1 MTGTV
6 TSYNSATGAFVAN
19 ITSVTGS
26 GTYSTWSVNL
36 NAASGPAGPTGATG
50 ATGAASTVTGPTGW
64 TGPTGATG
72 ATGAAGASTTG
83 PTGPTGSTGPSVT
96 GPTGPT
102 GPTGATGATGGGGV
116 LGYWGS
122 FYDTTNQTAANT
134 TTAYP
139 ITLNTTDPNSSGVS
153 IVSSSQIT
161 FAYSGTYNIQ
171 YSLQAVNADTQIH
184 EVNVWLRKNGSDVTS
199 TNSRYAITSSHG
211 GTDGYTILAINYVL
225 QISAGEYLQLMWQPE
240 SAQFSFQTL
249 AAGTTPTTPQ
259 SPSAIV
265 TATMVMFQGPTG
277 PTGATGASVTGP
289 TGATGA
295 TGATGSA
302 GVSITGPIGPTGA
315 TGAAS
320 TVTGPTGGAG
330 PTGPTGAGASITISN
345 DTTTAT
351 AEYPVFSAATSGTP
365 TNFYTSN
372 ANLLYTPSSGTFS
385 SLVVSASSGFF
396 INTTTISAD
405 YTVPNNYNAGSFGP
419 VTVNSGVTVTVPSG
433 STWTVV

>member
-1 MTGTV
+1 
-6 TSYNSATGAFVAN
+6 
-19 ITSVTGS
+19 
-26 GTYSTWSVNL
+26 
-36 NAASGPAGPTGATG
+36 
-50 ATGAASTVTGPTGW
+50 
-64 TGPTGATG
+64 
-72 ATGAAGASTTG
+72 
-83 PTGPTGSTGPSVT
+83 
-96 GPTGPT
+96 
-102 GPTGATGATGGGGV
+102 
-116 LGYWGS
+116 
-122 FYDTTNQTAANT
+122 
-134 TTAYP
+134 
-139 ITLNTTDPNSSGVS
+139 
-153 IVSSSQIT
+153 
-161 FAYSGTYNIQ
+161 
-171 YSLQAVNADTQIH
+171 
-184 EVNVWLRKNGSDVTS
+184 
-199 TNSRYAITSSHG
+199 
-211 GTDGYTILAINYVL
+211 L

-240 SAQFSFQTL
+240 STQVSFQTL

-259 SPSAIV
+259 SPCAIV

-277 PTGATGASVTGP
+277 PTGATGATGASITGP

-295 TGATGSA
+295 TGPSVTGPTGPTGPTGATGAAST
-302 GVSITGPIGPTGA
+302 VTGPTGWTGPTGPTGA